1 MALSV
6 VNGYKIVSCGV
17 EIAVSEE
24 HARDGETLAVTG
36 SREEPA
42 LLGMQAP
49 EATHAPVG
57 SPIPMH

>member
-24 HARDGETLAVTG
+24 EHAGTGNHWQLLAPG
-36 SREEPA
+36 KSQ
-42 LLGMQAP
+42 L
-49 EATHAPVG
+49 
-57 SPIPMH
+57 S